1 MLKDYSLEY
10 FGPNDFATEYY
21 LDKLVEDMKDD
32 NFTNRLISVINKDSN
47 QLEYYENLLK
57 IKVIF
62 EYHSL
67 MSLLNG
73 ELVYESL
80 SKLFNKLNE
89 KEVNEQY
96 ILKKILRPS
105 RIMCK

>member
-10 FGPNDFATEYY
+10 FDPNDFAIEYY
-21 LDKLVEDMKDD
+21 LDKLVGDMKGD

-57 IKVIF
+57 IKVIC
-62 EYHSL
+62 EYYSL
-67 MSLLNG
+67 IGLVNS

-80 SKLFNKLNE
+80 SRLFKKLNE
-89 KEVNEQY
+89 KEANSTY
-96 ILKKILRPS
+96 S
-105 RIMCK
+105 